1 MADAEQDRP
10 SSPQP
15 AASDAAAP
23 SSPTHPDTTTTSSS
37 SLDAQTDQPEPSL
50 PPAVPV
56 IALHS
61 PEAAPSEDNAV
72 AQPSSA
78 EGGEPVMPSHAVEA
92 GQAVLDDVVEVEVDE
107 GEAEQQQDEQQEGQ
121 LADGSRPEEQEQA
134 QAPDE
139 GVFEDVSLSR
149 APSVAPTVQALK
161 EEARADMDEL
171 RADTPAP
178 PHAAASADDVPPVD
192 ALPPSATAVDSDNAP
207 AAPSSFTSPPPSVP
221 TTATSS
227 PHPDSTT
234 RRESLASVTT
244 VSAPG
249 SSHIVSGILIVS
261 SLETIA
267 ASKEAKKS
275 KPLKDALD
283 KALDVLKGPVPAP
296 SGPPTSATID
306 PHLVFLPLRLA
317 CETRSLPLMITALD
331 CLGKLVSYDFFVE
344 SQPATLDGPGLPLR
358 DEDNE
363 SAAGAPVNIES
374 LPLAD
379 QITSTV
385 CDCFSPSPQSSSSSS
400 SSAAAATTQHDTL
413 LLRLLSCLLSLI
425 LSSSLPVH
433 QSALLKAVRTVYN
446 VFLLG
451 RAGTV
456 QTVAQATLGQIV
468 GGVFGRIELGAPI
481 REAAAAA
488 GTGLGVSVPM
498 TGGAPSRSASRADLA
513 SVAEE
518 EAPPVEPE
526 FVQEQEKQ
534 EEAMGEQDRVEPET
548 PRVLQQDQLPA
559 GAGGAAD
566 GEVEQTPR
574 VSQSEE
580 ANGQDNE
587 REGGAKEDATEE
599 NGADTP
605 RVSISQENGANNE
618 EEPASEGEKVTREN
632 LAKLN
637 GVPLHPVN
645 EVTTNDLYIKDAFL
659 VFRALCKLSMK
670 PLGTESERDLKSPAM
685 RSKLLSL
692 HLILTILNNHMSLFI
707 DPHVAII
714 SSTSRD
720 RTPFLTAVKQYL
732 CLALSRNAVSPV
744 IQVFELSCEIFSRML
759 SGMRQKLKK
768 EIEVLLNEIFLPIL
782 EMRNSTVRQKSL
794 LLALVHR
801 LAQDPQALVDIYLN
815 YDCDRAS
822 LDNIYERLLNIVSK
836 LGTTHFP
843 ATNERP
849 GVQILSALSPQAS
862 PFPLAAASLFDES
875 RFTDPAFTGQPQET
889 HLKRQSLECLVGV
902 LRSLVSWAGRGAAP
916 PPPGSVPASTPAIR
930 PSYDGRRDSETD
942 LTAADAE
949 ASTSAGAGA
958 NPGFLTSERRSI
970 SGTNTPDVVPA
981 DDPSRFEN
989 AKLRKTTLLEGIKK
1003 FNFKPKRG
1011 VAFLIET
1018 GFIRSSE
1025 PKDVARFLLHAD
1037 GLDKAQIGE
1046 YLGEGEP
1053 ENIATMHA
1061 FVDYM
1066 EFSNMAFVDA
1076 LRMFLQSFRLPG
1088 EAQKIDRYMLKF
1100 AERYTAGNPGVFA
1113 NADTAYILAF
1123 SVILLNTDAHNPQV
1137 KKPMSKAEF
1146 IKNNR
1151 GIDDGKDLGED
1162 FLNAIYDEI
1171 NANEIRMKDEVE
1183 AAGPQAPAPGL
1194 AGAIATV
1201 GRDLQREAY
1210 LWQSESMVNKTE
1222 ALFRTLVRGQRRGAG
1237 RASDEYYSASHAEHV
1252 KPMFEV
1258 AWMAIL
1264 AGTSAPLQ
1272 DTDDLELIALA
1283 LDGFKQAIKI
1293 VCLFDL
1299 ELERNAF
1306 VTTLAKFTF
1315 LNNFGEMRPKNVE
1328 AIKTLLNVAMVD
1340 GNYLKGSWREV
1351 LTCVSQLERFQLI
1364 AQGVDS
1370 QTVPELGRKPST
1382 NRRSTVSSRKSNRP
1396 TEEIAQ
1402 EARSQHI
1409 NITADMIFSSTPQLS
1424 GTAIVDFV
1432 QALSEVSWEEI
1443 QASGLAEQPRV
1454 FCLQKLVEICYYN
1467 MNRIRLEWSAMW
1479 LIIGEHFNQV
1489 TCHTNAKVSFL
1500 ALDSLRQL
1508 AMRFLEKEELANFKF
1523 QKDFLKPFEYAM
1535 VHNSNPDAR
1544 DMVLQCLHQMIQ
1556 ARVQNLRSG
1565 WRTMFGV
1572 FAAAAKV
1579 PNERIVHQAFDI
1591 VQRVNKEHFAKIVEY
1606 GSFADLTVCITDFCK
1621 ISKFQRVSLQG
1632 IELLKSLIPMM
1643 LNCPECPLSQVKKGE
1658 PVEVTPTDDPMIRFW
1673 FPLLFGFYDVI
1684 MNGEDLEVRKRALD
1698 YLFDTLKKHG
1708 QSYPPE
1714 FWDTVCKEVLFPI
1727 FAVLRSRSDV
1737 SRFSTHEDMS
1747 VWLSTTMIQAL
1758 RNLVDLF
1765 SFYFDVLARLL
1776 DKLLDL
1782 LCECICQEND
1792 TLARI
1797 GTSCLQQL
1805 LENNVEKLSPE
1816 RWERIV
1822 STFCQ
1827 LFKTTTAY
1835 QLFDPTLLLP
1845 ESEHAA
1851 SKSASSNGFAP
1862 LSPAPDGL
1870 PPTPPAKPGPPVDR
1884 RRVFRQIIVKC
1895 VLQLLLIETTH
1906 ELLQNEGVY
1915 TTIPPAELL
1924 RLMSAL
1930 DESYRFARKFN
1941 ADKDLRMAL
1950 WKVGFMRDLP
1960 NLLRQES
1967 TSAATLVNVL
1977 LRMYNDTQ
1985 AQHVQKRAE
1994 VVDVFAPLGLD
2005 VLANYVSL
2013 NPETQA
2019 RNIAAWTPVCT
2030 EILQGFCS
2038 FEEEPFKAQ
2047 LPRLYPLVTNTL
2059 AREVDPSLRES
2070 VRAVFVRVG
2079 QVALGIGADEAQ
2091 EQ

>member
-1 MADAEQDRP
+1 MSDSAAQADPPALARP
-10 SSPQP
+10 SSDD
-15 AASDAAAP
+15 DAALLDAP
-23 SSPTHPDTTTTSSS
+23 HVDPLAEDTRANADHLALPLSEVPASLGLELGEPEPVERVEEDEPAQREPETAGSATTEAELVDETGHPDTDELEENKIVQGEAQQQELEEEQDEDAKEEQSTS
-37 SLDAQTDQPEPSL
+37 L
-50 PPAVPV
+50 
-56 IALHS
+56 
-61 PEAAPSEDNAV
+61 AAA
-72 AQPSSA
+72 A
-78 EGGEPVMPSHAVEA
+78 EG
-92 GQAVLDDVVEVEVDE
+92 
-107 GEAEQQQDEQQEGQ
+107 QQE
-121 LADGSRPEEQEQA
+121 
-134 QAPDE
+134 DE
-139 GVFEDVSLSR
+139 AFEDVSLSR
-149 APSVAPTVQALK
+149 APSVAPEQVEAAAPVK
-161 EEARADMDEL
+161 EAPLPPAPSAVPTPSAPPPAAD
-171 RADTPAP
+171 DTPAAP
-178 PHAAASADDVPPVD
+178 PPP
-192 ALPPSATAVDSDNAP
+192 
-207 AAPSSFTSPPPSVP
+207 APSSTGPPSTPASTVASP
-221 TTATSS
+221 RSKSS
-227 PHPDSTT
+227 PAT
-234 RRESLASVTT
+234 RRASVASVTT

-249 SSHIVSGILIVS
+249 SSHLVSGILIVS
-261 SLETIA
+261 SLESIA

-275 KPLKDALD
+275 KPLKEALDRALDAL
-283 KALDVLKGPVPAP
+283 KNPLP
-296 SGPPTSATID
+296 STPGSHSTTID
-306 PHLVFLPLRLA
+306 PQMVFTPLRLA
-317 CETRSLPLMITALD
+317 CETKSLPLMITALD

-344 SQPATLDGPGLPLR
+344 DHPDRPLVPDSALR
-358 DEDNE
+358 DDDNE
-363 SAAGAPVNIES
+363 STTGAPVQNLEQ

-379 QITSTV
+379 QITTTV
-385 CDCFSPSPQSSSSSS
+385 CDCFSPSPSNSSSGSSS
-400 SSAAAATTQHDTL
+400 SSANSAATTQHDTL

-425 LSSSLPVH
+425 LSSLLPVH

-451 RAGTV
+451 SAGTV

-468 GGVFGRIELGAPI
+468 GGVFGRVELGQLPAGVK
-481 REAAAAA
+481 EAAAGAA
-488 GTGLGVSVPM
+488 PGIGLGVS
-498 TGGAPSRSASRADLA
+498 GEAASRSASRTDLA

-518 EAPPVEPE
+518 GEAAREV
-526 FVQEQEKQ
+526 V
-534 EEAMGEQDRVEPET
+534 AEPET
-548 PRVLQQDQLPA
+548 PRQSASALEPEEQPTPKVGRA
-559 GAGGAAD
+559 G
-566 GEVEQTPR
+566 
-574 VSQSEE
+574 
-580 ANGQDNE
+580 
-587 REGGAKEDATEE
+587 
-599 NGADTP
+599 
-605 RVSISQENGANNE
+605 
-618 EEPASEGEKVTREN
+618 EGEKVQEETQEEVGTPRPSITLDEEKPTVGEGEKITTEN

-637 GVPLHPVN
+637 GNGSTTHLAVPQV
-645 EVTTNDLYIKDAFL
+645 VSTNDLYIKDAFL

-692 HLILTILNNHMSLFI
+692 HLVLTILHSHMALFV
-707 DPHVAII
+707 DPNIAIV

-720 RTPFLTAVKQYL
+720 RTPFLTATKQYL

-782 EMRNSTVRQKSL
+782 EMRTSTVRQKSL
-794 LLALVHR
+794 LLAVFAR

-836 LGTTHFP
+836 LGTTHF
-843 ATNERP
+843 ATTTERP
-849 GVQILSALSPQAS
+849 GVPTISALAPSVS
-862 PFPLAAASLFDES
+862 PFPLSATSLFDSS
-875 RFTDPAFTGQPQET
+875 RFTDPAFVGQPPEA
-889 HLKRQSLECLVGV
+889 HLKRQSLECLVEV
-902 LRSLVSWAGRGAAP
+902 LKSLVSWAGRG
-916 PPPGSVPASTPAIR
+916 SVPA
-930 PSYDGRRDSETD
+930 
-942 LTAADAE
+942 AAAAAGGLV
-949 ASTSAGAGA
+949 ASTSSSSLNATARPSMSADDRRVSDSDLHTPVLGGPANGTNGQSAGYLYGAG
-958 NPGFLTSERRSI
+958 ERRST
-970 SGTNTPDVVPA
+970 SGTNTPDVFRS

-989 AKLRKTTLLEGIKK
+989 AKQRKTTLLEGIKK

-1011 VAFLIET
+1011 VAFLVET
-1018 GFIRSSE
+1018 GFIRSKE
-1025 PKDVARFLLHAD
+1025 PKDVARFLLNAD

-1046 YLGEGEP
+1046 YLGEGES

-1066 EFSNMAFVDA
+1066 DFTNLPFVDA

-1137 KKPMSKAEF
+1137 KKPMSKTEF
-1146 IKNNR
+1146 VKNNR
-1151 GIDDGKDLGED
+1151 GIDDGKDLDEA
-1162 FLNAIYDEI
+1162 LLSSIYDEI

-1183 AAGPQAPAPGL
+1183 AAGPQVAPASGI
-1194 AGAIATV
+1194 ASAIATV

-1210 LWQSESMVNKTE
+1210 VWQSESMVNKTE

-1237 RASDEYYSASHAEHV
+1237 RATEEYFSAFHFEHV

-1258 AWMAIL
+1258 AWMPIL
-1264 AGTSAPLQ
+1264 AGISGPLQ
-1272 DTDDLELIALA
+1272 DSDDLDLITLS
-1283 LDGFKQAIKI
+1283 LEGFKQAIKI

-1315 LNNFGEMRPKNVE
+1315 LNNFGEMKPKNVE
-1328 AIKTLLNVAMVD
+1328 AIKALLDIAMVD

-1370 QTVPELGRKPST
+1370 QALPELGRKPST
-1382 NRRSTVSSRKSNRP
+1382 SGGRRGTVSSRNKTNRP
-1396 TEEIAQ
+1396 TDEVAQ
-1402 EARSQHI
+1402 ETRSQHI
-1409 NITADMIFSSTPQLS
+1409 TITADMIFSSTPQLS

-1432 QALSEVSWEEI
+1432 QALSDVSWEEI

-1467 MNRIRLEWSAMW
+1467 MNRIRLEWSQMW
-1479 LIIGEHFNQV
+1479 TIIGEHFNQV

-1535 VHNSNPDAR
+1535 VHNNHPDAR

-1579 PNERIVHQAFDI
+1579 PNERIAVQAFDI
-1591 VQRVNKEHFAKIVEY
+1591 VQRVNKEHFAQIVEY

-1621 ISKFQRVSLQG
+1621 ISKFQRVSLQA
-1632 IELLKSLIPMM
+1632 IELLKALIPMM
-1643 LNCPECPLSQVKKGE
+1643 LSCPECPLSRPPA
-1658 PVEVTPTDDPMIRFW
+1658 PVDATSTDDPMIRFW
-1673 FPLLFGFYDVI
+1673 FPILFGFYDVI

-1708 QSYPPE
+1708 QTFPAE

-1765 SFYFDVLARLL
+1765 TFYFDVLARLL

-1805 LENNVEKLSPE
+1805 LENNVEKLSRE

-1822 STFCQ
+1822 STFVQ

-1845 ESEHAA
+1845 
-1851 SKSASSNGFAP
+1851 SAEDSPSTETAPANGFIAPMP
-1862 LSPAPDGL
+1862 LSPS
-1870 PPTPPAKPGPPVDR
+1870 PTQQESPSTPRKATAPVDR
-1884 RRVFRQIIVKC
+1884 RRIFRQIIVKC

-1915 TTIPPAELL
+1915 TTIPPSELL

-1930 DESYRFARKFN
+1930 DDSYRFARKFN

-1967 TSAATLVNVL
+1967 SSAATLVNVL
-1977 LRMYNDTQ
+1977 LRMYGDTQ
-1985 AQHVQKRAE
+1985 PEAVQKRAE
-1994 VVDVFAPLGLD
+1994 VIDVFAPLGLD
-2005 VLANYVSL
+2005 VLSNYVSL

-2059 AREVDPSLRES
+2059 VREVLDPSLRES

-2079 QVALGIGADEAQ
+2079 KVALGIEGP
-2091 EQ
+2091 